1 LPNTSKRRCMVG
13 SVRRSKEEHHVD
25 IRTARVDDAAAI
37 ATVHV
42 ESWRTTYKGIVPDDF
57 LARLSYEQRGQFWR
71 QVLTE
76 PGSASFVYVADD
88 GPGQVVGFVS
98 GGPERSGD
106 TLYTGEL
113 YAIYLFASYQGQGI
127 GRQLVSTLVTRLMQ
141 EGMTALLLW
150 VLAANPAR
158 QFYERL
164 GGQHVYEKTVT
175 IGGVPLLEIAY
186 GWRDARTIIT
196 PSQWEYPG
204 HRGLG

>member
-1 LPNTSKRRCMVG
+1 MY
-13 SVRRSKEEHHVD
+13 
-25 IRTARVDDAAAI
+25 IRTANVDDAAAI

-42 ESWRTTYKGIVPDDF
+42 DSWRTTYKGIVPDDF
-57 LARLSYEQRGQFWR
+57 LARLSYAQREQFWR

-76 PGSASFVYVADD
+76 PGSASFVYVADN
-88 GPGQVVGFVS
+88 GHGQVVGFVS

-113 YAIYLFASYQGQGI
+113 YAIYLLASYQGQGL
-127 GRQLVSTLVTRLMQ
+127 GRQLSSTLVTRLLQ

-164 GGQHVYEKTVT
+164 GGQPVAEKTVT
-175 IGGVPLLEIAY
+175 IGGVSLLEVAY
-186 GWRDARTIIT
+186 GWRDAYTIT
-196 PSQWEYPG
+196 APSQGEHPG
-204 HRGLG
+204 RNGLG